1 MISPVSV
8 EANVT
13 DVILSDRVDLRRV
26 VSSELDSSLTV
37 KESGTDRVR
46 LVRVKESEAEMSEV
60 GSDE

>member
-1 MISPVSV
+1 MVVNVIDVMFSDAVDSMRV
-8 EANVT
+8 E
-13 DVILSDRVDLRRV
+13 
-26 VSSELDSSLTV
+26 SSELDVSRIV